1 MAEAVI
7 LRRLGFQRGVDGE
20 LICANPGVERDLIG
34 ANLETSDLLPPM
46 SAFEYGEHH
55 VDDAGSQIL
64 SASFT
69 EQTISTMTGASGT
82 NNMSSVRRQLVVP
95 HHPKLQL
102 KRELLV
108 CPLCSDASIDHN
120 KHHKEID
127 VTLQKNQGPKLDCT
141 VCSKPTCVTCLDRFL
156 QHIPVYKQV
165 GDKWC
170 RDAITFTKGGK
181 PDNFICSQCEW
192 TVAYNHAK
200 EKADTMANMAAMP
213 RLHDGAMSFPECK
226 VLLAS
231 ANQDEGVEDVLV
243 LAEYEGCEIYPI
255 LHSVINQKVS
265 IDLHNEKIKPDS
277 TGANMHYFD
286 SIVEVDIP
294 DISKKVHNKVSDM
307 CCLCLSINLM
317 AVCLAQM
324 IFLLFFLAKMQSC
337 RFTNC

>member
-1 MAEAVI
+1 V
-7 LRRLGFQRGVDGE
+7 
-20 LICANPGVERDLIG
+20 
-34 ANLETSDLLPPM
+34 
-46 SAFEYGEHH
+46 H
-55 VDDAGSQIL
+55 
-64 SASFT
+64 
-69 EQTISTMTGASGT
+69 
-82 NNMSSVRRQLVVP
+82 
-95 HHPKLQL
+95 
-102 KRELLV
+102 
-108 CPLCSDASIDHN
+108 
-120 KHHKEID
+120 
-127 VTLQKNQGPKLDCT
+127 
-141 VCSKPTCVTCLDRFL
+141 
-156 QHIPVYKQV
+156 KQV

-170 RDAITFTKGGK
+170 QDAIAFTKGGT

-192 TVAYNHAK
+192 TVAYNYAK

-213 RLHDGAMSFPECK
+213 MLHDGAMSFPEYK

-243 LAEYEGCEIYPI
+243 LAECEGCVIYPI

-294 DISKKVHNKVSDM
+294 DISKKVHNEVSDT